1 MGLFGHSKKNDDA
14 KRPIVAVRDEDNM
27 NHLTDEA
34 KAYYGASEHYYA
46 QIDLKEN
53 KRFSKEDLK
62 KLVGKLF
69 NKTKEDSPKQL
80 TLFHGLTEDEF
91 KKVANL
97 FYYRKYTAG
106 EYLFREGNP
115 GSALFYIKSGQ
126 VLIQKTVQ
134 DIPNSEK
141 HDIIIA
147 TLNEGNMFGEMSLMD
162 DSPRSTDA
170 LCSQDSEVLML
181 FRSEIQSLF
190 DKIPLIGYKIMSNLS
205 WILSG
210 RLKGTNNDLVKLK
223 NENKELRSEIFSF
236 RQMMDG
242 ELSDDSRKK

>member
-1 MGLFGHSKKNDDA
+1 MGLFGFGKKNEEM
-14 KRPIVAVRDEDNM
+14 KKPIVTVRDDESM
-27 NHLTDEA
+27 EQFTDEA

-46 QIDLKEN
+46 QIGLHEEK
-53 KRFSKEDLK
+53 KFSKDDLK

-69 NKTKEDSPKQL
+69 NKSKEDSPKQL

-97 FYYRKYTAG
+97 FYYRKYSAG
-106 EYLFREGNP
+106 EYLFQEGYP

-126 VLIQKTVQ
+126 VVIQKTLL
-134 DIPNSEK
+134 DIPNGDK
-141 HDIIIA
+141 HDIVIA

-170 LCSQDSEVLML
+170 VCSHDAEVLML
-181 FRSEIQSLF
+181 FRSEMQGLF
-190 DKIPLIGYKIMSNLS
+190 NKIPTIGYKIMSNLS

-210 RLKGTNNDLVKLK
+210 RLKSTNNELVKTK
-223 NENKELRSEIFSF
+223 NENKELRSEVFSF
-236 RQMMDG
+236 KQMMDG
-242 ELSDDSRKK
+242 ESSDDSKKK

>member
-1 MGLFGHSKKNDDA
+1 MGLFGFGKKTEEV
-14 KRPIVAVRDEDNM
+14 KRPIVDVRDEVAIDQFS
-27 NHLTDEA
+27 DEA

-46 QIDLKEN
+46 QIGLQQDK
-53 KRFSKEDLK
+53 KFTKEDLK

-97 FYYRKYTAG
+97 FYYRRYTAG
-106 EYLFREGNP
+106 EYLFHEGNP

-126 VLIQKTVQ
+126 VMIQKTIQ
-134 DIPNSEK
+134 DTPNGEK

-147 TLNEGNMFGEMSLMD
+147 TLSEGNMFGEMSLMD

-170 LCSQDSEVLML
+170 VCSQDSEVLML
-181 FRSEIQSLF
+181 FRSEMQGLF
-190 DKIPLIGYKIMSNLS
+190 KKVPVIGYKIMSNLA

-210 RLKGTNNDLVKLK
+210 RLKGTNNDLVRTK
-223 NENKELRSEIFSF
+223 NENKELRSEVFAF
-236 RQMMDG
+236 KQMMEESADEG
-242 ELSDDSRKK
+242 KKKQ